1 MDPKL
6 LLVKMCTLLYKESV
20 SSDKSRS
27 SVEIVKQVID
37 TIKFPETGMDFDST
51 RETLQA
57 LRATVKWMCENPR
70 DHIYDRGSL
79 LQRIRLNASEDEILY
94 LAFEQGI
101 DGVVDGDELTVQISN
116 GHMELRDYLTDIQVK
131 EIIKKAYQRA
141 HFNNSGSTTIGPRA
155 IAREISA
162 LLEPFTAAGEDE
174 HIDGLVYSF
183 DITDDQKMFDMLDRA
198 AAETSAEGILKMGWQ
213 GLNRMTGD
221 HCGFR
226 RGETIVVGALQHNF
240 KTGATMNMFKHAALY
255 NKPWMRDPK
264 KKPCLVHISTENDP
278 HINMMWLYQNL
289 MENETGVE
297 CDLSPFKDPDPEIRT
312 AAIKAAANYV
322 KEQMTVNGYHIK
334 MYRFDP
340 STTTFYSI
348 TDALDKLHQQGY
360 EVHMLVLDYLNMC
373 SKAGCVTN
381 GPMGSEIRDL
391 FRRVR
396 NYTAPR
402 GITFISPHQ
411 LSTEAKALVRNG
423 VEDFVKEIANK
434 GYYDG
439 CKTLDQEVDMEI
451 YIHIEKHD
459 GKSWLT
465 LQRGKHRKSGVLTKD
480 KDLYCAIPFH
490 DAGGI
495 KDDVNGADQSRRNI
509 RGGDIGSGS
518 EQPWWATGPANVTTV
533 GSSTT
538 QVGGDAANQ
547 DPYAIEDGGLPQ
559 AA

>member
-6 LLVKMCTLLYKESV
+6 LLVKICTLLYKESV

-27 SVEIVKQVID
+27 SVEIVKKVID

-51 RETLQA
+51 RETLHA
-57 LRATVKWMCENPR
+57 LRATAKWMCENPR
-70 DHIYDRGSL
+70 DHIYDLGAL

-101 DGVVDGDELTVQISN
+101 DGVVDGDDLTRQIADA
-116 GHMELRDYLTDIQVK
+116 HLELRNYLADIQVK

-141 HFNNSGSTTIGPRA
+141 HFNSGSTNVASDPRT
-155 IAREISA
+155 IAREISG

-174 HIDGLVYSF
+174 HINGLVYSF
-183 DITDDQKMFDMLDRA
+183 DIFDNDKVFELFNRA
-198 AAETSAEGILKMGWQ
+198 AVETSADGILKMGWH
-213 GLNRMTGD
+213 GLNRLTGD
-221 HCGFR
+221 HNGFR

-240 KTGATMNMFKHAALY
+240 KTGYTMNIFKHAALY
-255 NKPWMRDPK
+255 NKPWMRNPK

-297 CDLSPFKDPDPEIRT
+297 CDLAPFKDPDLEKRQ
-312 AAIKAAANYV
+312 ASIKAAAEYV
-322 KEQMTVNGYHIK
+322 QSKMTSNGYHIK

-348 TDALDKLHQQGY
+348 TDALDKLEQQGF

-373 SKAGCVTN
+373 SKEGCITS
-381 GPMGSEIRDL
+381 GPTGSDVRDL

-396 NYTAPR
+396 NYTSPR
-402 GITFISPHQ
+402 GITFVTPHQ
-411 LSTEAKALVRNG
+411 LSTEAKGLVRNG

-439 CKTLDQEVDMEI
+439 CRTIDQEVDLEI
-451 YIHIEKHD
+451 YIHIEKHE
-459 GKSWLT
+459 GRSYLT
-465 LQRGKHRKSGVLTKD
+465 VQRGKHRKSGALTKD
-480 KDLYCAIPFH
+480 KDLYYVQPFS
-490 DAGGI
+490 DVGGLR
-495 KDDVNGADQSRRNI
+495 DDVNGADTSRRNI
-509 RGGDIGSGS
+509 RGGAVGSGA
-518 EQPWWATGPANVTTV
+518 ENPWWETTV
-533 GSSTT
+533 DRAEDSSLPDS
-538 QVGGDAANQ
+538 QLPMAA
-547 DPYAIEDGGLPQ
+547 
-559 AA
+559 

>member
-51 RETLQA
+51 RETLHA
-57 LRATVKWMCENPR
+57 LRATAKWMCENPR

-101 DGVVDGDELTVQISN
+101 DGILDDDDLIRQIV
-116 GHMELRDYLTDIQVK
+116 GAHMELRDYLADLQVK

-141 HFNNSGSTTIGPRA
+141 HFNSGSATTGPRT

-183 DITDDQKMFDMLDRA
+183 DISDDEKVFELFNRA
-198 AAETSAEGILKMGWQ
+198 AAETSSDGILKMGWQ

-240 KTGATMNMFKHAALY
+240 KTGGTMNMFKHAALY
-255 NKPWMRDPK
+255 NTPWMRDQK

-297 CDLSPFKDPDPEIRT
+297 CDLSPFKDPDMEVRA
-312 AAIKAAANYV
+312 AAIRAAGKYV
-322 KEQMTVNGYHIK
+322 HEKMTVNGYHIK
-334 MYRFDP
+334 MFRFDP

-373 SKAGCVTN
+373 SKAGCVSN
-381 GPMGSEIRDL
+381 GPTGSDVRDL
-391 FRRVR
+391 YRRVR

-402 GITFISPHQ
+402 GITFVTPHQ
-411 LSTEAKALVRNG
+411 LSTEAKALVRAG

-439 CKTLDQEVDMEI
+439 CRTIDQEVDMEI

-459 GKSWLT
+459 GRSYLT
-465 LQRGKHRKSGVLTKD
+465 FQQGKHRKAGKITKD
-480 KDLYCAIPFH
+480 ADKYFVMPFH
-490 DAGGI
+490 EFGGI
-495 KDDVNGADQSRRNI
+495 RDDVNGADTSRRNI
-509 RGGDIGSGS
+509 RGGAVGSGN
-518 EQPWWATGPANVTTV
+518 EQPWWETGPSASVAPNGDAAVPANV
-533 GSSTT
+533 
-538 QVGGDAANQ
+538 
-547 DPYAIEDGGLPQ
+547 DPYGEGLPM